1 MKGVEECGS
10 TAELDSLWEKR
21 SRVGRKGTSISL
33 EPLRGAWVSGVG
45 AEPHAPGVFVLSPE
59 PCAEQVCSSW
69 VSDDWIHSF
78 SIN

>member
-33 EPLRGAWVSGVG
+33 EPLRGGLGVG
-45 AEPHAPGVFVLSPE
+45 GKGRTTRSR
-59 PCAEQVCSSW
+59 CVCSQS
-69 VSDDWIHSF
+69 
-78 SIN
+78 